1 VRRIGVLI
9 NFAPD
14 DPAAQSRLTTF
25 LQGLQQ
31 LGWTDGRNVRID
43 TRWGGGCAD
52 RFVSVTDPVGNGP
65 LVGAWAGGAAP
76 CETGRWINLDLR
88 RDLEGVLM
96 PLRLKPR
103 IHSCIDDK
111 KTWSAFGN
119 PGLSR
124 RQVR

>member
-1 VRRIGVLI
+1 MTRRELI
-9 NFAPD
+9 SLLGGAAAAWPLSARGQQAAMPVVGFLSYASPD
-14 DPAAQSRLTTF
+14 TLAFENKCNKHP
-25 LQGLQQ
+25 
-31 LGWTDGRNVRID
+31 
-43 TRWGGGCAD
+43 
-52 RFVSVTDPVGNGP
+52 NGP